1 MALGDYLAIV
11 RKWWWLLLASTIV
24 AAASG
29 YFAVSRTPRIYEAT
43 TTVIVGQSLSKT
55 DPTYQDFTI
64 GQQLAQTY
72 VNLVNRQSILQGAA
86 DALEL
91 GFVPWSGNVSAAI
104 VPGTQLVEIRVRDTS
119 PERARALADAIAQQL
134 ILQTPE
140 DPLDNQTRRSFVQ
153 DQLQSLEQNIESTEA
168 AIEEEQR
175 VLNAANSARAIQQSQ
190 SNITALQQR
199 LASYQ
204 ANYASLL
211 QTLGG
216 GANYISVI
224 EPAATPTQ
232 PVSPNVRSTVMLA
245 AAIGL
250 ALSAGGAFLIEFLD
264 DTLKTP
270 DDVARSVHLP
280 TVGAI
285 SRIAGDQY
293 PELLITAYSSQ
304 DPVAEA
310 FRALRTNIRY
320 LAINRQLRT
329 LLVTSAAPVEGKSI
343 VLANLA
349 MVMAQS
355 GYRVFLVDADMRRPV
370 QHRIFSLNNH
380 FGLSDA
386 LLEATP
392 DLAPYSHDIQLQALA
407 DAAMDAK
414 SEPSVQQLSAAVV
427 TEEREAPTAPAP
439 TSPAPLMIGNGH
451 LHVITAGTPPPNPAD
466 LLGSERMRALIEA
479 LEGQA
484 DIVLIDTP
492 PVLAVADA
500 IALTSLTDGVL
511 LVADAG
517 RTRRTAARQ
526 AVEKLRQVDANV
538 LGVILNRVSP
548 AGSGY
553 GMYGYYARPEHQPG
567 KEARS
572 TLWGRLG
579 ISSPMEAMGALR
591 RKTSKAEPAVT
602 DDGSDPV

>member
-1 MALGDYLAIV
+1 MAVGDYLAIV

-29 YFAVSRTPRIYEAT
+29 YLAVSRTPRIYEAT
-43 TTVIVGQSLSKT
+43 TTVIVGQSLNKT

-86 DALEL
+86 DALGL
-91 GFVPWSGNVSAAI
+91 GFVPWSGNISAAI
-104 VPGTQLVEIRVRDTS
+104 VPGTQLVEIRVRDTA
-119 PERARALADAIAQQL
+119 PERARALADEIAQQL

-140 DPLDNQTRRSFVQ
+140 DPLDNQTRRGFVQ
-153 DQLQSLEQNIESTEA
+153 DQLQSLEQDIETTEA

-175 VLNAANSARAIQQSQ
+175 TLSAANSARAIQQSQ
-190 SNITALQQR
+190 SNIAALQQR
-199 LASYQ
+199 RASYQ

-211 QTLGG
+211 QTLS
-216 GANYISVI
+216 GAPTYISVI
-224 EPAATPTQ
+224 EPASTPTL
-232 PVSPNVRSTVMLA
+232 PVSPNVQSTVMLA

-270 DDVARSVHLP
+270 EDVVRTVHLP
-280 TVGAI
+280 TVGTI
-285 SRIAGDQY
+285 SKIAGEQY
-293 PELLITAYSSQ
+293 PNLLITAYASQ
-304 DPVAEA
+304 DPAAEA

-320 LAINRQLRT
+320 CAINRQLRT

-349 MVMAQS
+349 VVMAQS
-355 GYRVFLVDADMRRPV
+355 GYSVFLVDADMRRPA

-386 LLEATP
+386 LLEAAV
-392 DLAPYSHDIQLQALA
+392 DLTPYSHDIQLKALA
-407 DAAMDAK
+407 DTVVEAKPAPSDPQPAAAGTA
-414 SEPSVQQLSAAVV
+414 SG
-427 TEEREAPTAPAP
+427 RETPTALVSASAP
-439 TSPAPLMIGNGH
+439 HTPLTVGNDR
-451 LHVITAGTPPPNPAD
+451 LRVITAGTPPPNPAD
-466 LLGSERMRALIEA
+466 LLGSERMKVLIEA
-479 LEGQA
+479 LESQA

-492 PVLAVADA
+492 PILAVADA
-500 IALTSLTDGVL
+500 VALTSLADGVL

-548 AGSGY
+548 TGGGY
-553 GMYGYYARPEHQPG
+553 GMYGV
-567 KEARS
+567 
-572 TLWGRLG
+572 
-579 ISSPMEAMGALR
+579 LR
-591 RKTSKAEPAVT
+591 AA
-602 DDGSDPV
+602 